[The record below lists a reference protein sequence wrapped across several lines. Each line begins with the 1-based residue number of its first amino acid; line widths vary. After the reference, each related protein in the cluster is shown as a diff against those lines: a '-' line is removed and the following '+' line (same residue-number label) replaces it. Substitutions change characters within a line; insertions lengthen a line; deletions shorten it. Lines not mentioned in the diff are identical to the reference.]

1 MQYYYYLTWYVIRV
15 KMRFKTVCRKEG
27 IILNMN
33 KQSEYQAKYDAE
45 NMKQYSVKYP
55 IKIYKLV
62 EQAMEQSGLN
72 RTRWTTQAI
81 IEKLERDGFLKND

>member
-1 MQYYYYLTWYVIRV
+1 MLKCDLRQFVE
-15 KMRFKTVCRKEG
+15 KEG

-55 IKIYKLV
+55 IKIYTLV

-72 RTRWTTQAI
+72 RNKWTTQAI
-81 IEKLERDGFLKND
+81 KEKLERDGFLKND